1 MLCYL
6 QLQPLS
12 QNIKLDWVIWS
23 KSIWT
28 YSFYLYFLQL
38 VNVVYH
44 IGWSVDIELPLQNVT
59 QRHKV
64 TKCSWKN
71 GTDRL
76 VQHKI
81 DTKLQFVKTTPPPSP
96 ITTKKQYLWSTI
108 KWSIIKRY
116 TCIEMWQIKS
126 ALFINISS
134 SYISWTRTSKVIVF
148 IN

>member
-28 YSFYLYFLQL
+28 YSFYLSFLQL

-71 GTDRL
+71 GTHGL

-81 DTKLQFVKTTPPPSP
+81 DTKLQFVKKNTT
-96 ITTKKQYLWSTI
+96 TTTNNNKQYLWSN
-108 KWSIIKRY
+108 KMKHNKKRY
-116 TCIEMWQIKS
+116 TCIEMWQINHCY
-126 ALFINISS
+126 L
-134 SYISWTRTSKVIVF
+134 
-148 IN
+148 